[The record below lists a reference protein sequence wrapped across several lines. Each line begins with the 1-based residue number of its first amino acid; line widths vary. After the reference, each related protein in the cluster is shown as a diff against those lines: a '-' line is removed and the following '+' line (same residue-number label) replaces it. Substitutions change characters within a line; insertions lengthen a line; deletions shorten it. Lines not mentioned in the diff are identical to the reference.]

1 MMRKACGMPAGLCS
15 FHTAEQHF
23 PIITAVLAEPV
34 KFLAQIKLFGALV
47 NTNLNNEGADKES

>member
-1 MMRKACGMPAGLCS
+1 MPAGLCS

-34 KFLAQIKLFGALV
+34 KFLAWIKLFGALV